1 MKKIFIQYLKT
12 KNKKKIKL
20 HNAEL
25 NMAKRPQVV

>member
-1 MKKIFIQYLKT
+1 MKIAFVQYLKN

-25 NMAKRPQVV
+25 NMAKKPQIA